1 MSVLWDHM
9 LSWRASVLTSG
20 VYRFTSYTSS
30 CHQLVNSTLVTII
43 LSEYLDGLHVSAS
56 YTVSPSPLT
65 HVFPKESKSENESH
79 SVVSYSLWPH
89 GLYSSWNSPGHNNG
103 VSSHSLLQGI
113 FPTQEPNPGL
123 PHCRWILYQLSNSG
137 FPGGAGGKEPDGQ
150 CKRCKRPGFHP
161 WVGNIPREGD
171 GNTLQYYGL
180 RNSMDRG
187 PWQAIVHGVTKSQ
200 TWLY

>member
-1 MSVLWDHM
+1 M
-9 LSWRASVLTSG
+9 
-20 VYRFTSYTSS
+20 
-30 CHQLVNSTLVTII
+30 
-43 LSEYLDGLHVSAS
+43 
-56 YTVSPSPLT
+56 
-65 HVFPKESKSENESH
+65 
-79 SVVSYSLWPH
+79 SLWF
-89 GLYSSWNSPGHNNG
+89 Y
-103 VSSHSLLQGI
+103 I
-113 FPTQEPNPGL
+113 T
-123 PHCRWILYQLSNSG
+123 CTLSNNKYCSSTISKG

-200 TWLY
+200 T